1 MVQRENLKKISIFII
16 TVSMLYIVLMMF
28 VCSITSTTDFFHAKK
43 IVCLATLWTISSKL
57 CKNSRGF
64 WFSNA
69 GIFALLSSVLVI
81 NYFANDSIPRA
92 KVITYLSFAG
102 SLSCLLTM
110 LPMLFPRKSFHKLS
124 GLLILLPV
132 VLIVMLFWG
141 YYFTSNAWFSS
152 DTMLAIMQTNF
163 SESKEFIKD
172 YFNAKVLFSCLIL
185 ILGMF
190 AEIKVLANNTLRN
203 RSKIF
208 LFTSILICI
217 GSILLLYK
225 TRVNIV
231 TDIGI
236 KAKQNLKSYNDFRKK
251 MAQRKNNISVK
262 GTLKHN
268 GDKGIYVLVIGES
281 QNKNHMSAYGYQKD
295 TTPWLKAMMN
305 SKNTLVFNEV
315 YSCHTHTVPVLTYAL
330 TAKNQYNSTNLSEA
344 VSILEVAEA
353 VGYETTWLSNQVKY
367 GAWDTPI
374 TVIASEANQQVWI
387 NKNLGETTETNAFDI
402 KLVDALEHIK
412 YTDKMLLIIHL
423 MGNHGS
429 YAQRY
434 PKSFSK
440 FGDKKTIDH
449 YDNSMLYNDYV
460 VSRIYE
466 KVKTIPYFQAMIYCA
481 DHADAV
487 DQNLAHD
494 ASRFV
499 WSMTEVPMYMIFSE
513 SFVIRNKSLIDNL
526 RMAEYK
532 MFTNDLLYNLLM
544 GVLGIKNITNYEP
557 YNDITN
563 ENYDANKERFKT
575 LYGKKK
581 LSERKD

>member
-1 MVQRENLKKISIFII
+1 
-16 TVSMLYIVLMMF
+16 
-28 VCSITSTTDFFHAKK
+28 
-43 IVCLATLWTISSKL
+43 
-57 CKNSRGF
+57 
-64 WFSNA
+64 
-69 GIFALLSSVLVI
+69 
-81 NYFANDSIPRA
+81 
-92 KVITYLSFAG
+92 
-102 SLSCLLTM
+102 
-110 LPMLFPRKSFHKLS
+110 
-124 GLLILLPV
+124 
-132 VLIVMLFWG
+132 
-141 YYFTSNAWFSS
+141 
-152 DTMLAIMQTNF
+152 
-163 SESKEFIKD
+163 
-172 YFNAKVLFSCLIL
+172 
-185 ILGMF
+185 
-190 AEIKVLANNTLRN
+190 
-203 RSKIF
+203 
-208 LFTSILICI
+208 
-217 GSILLLYK
+217 
-225 TRVNIV
+225 
-231 TDIGI
+231 
-236 KAKQNLKSYNDFRKK
+236 
-251 MAQRKNNISVK
+251 
-262 GTLKHN
+262 
-268 GDKGIYVLVIGES
+268 
-281 QNKNHMSAYGYQKD
+281 MSAYGYQKD

-353 VGYETTWLSNQVKY
+353 VGYETAWLSNQVKY

-499 WSMTEVPMYMIFSE
+499 WSMTEVPMYMILSE

-526 RMAEYK
+526 RMAEDK

-563 ENYDANKERFKT
+563 ENYDSNKERFKT

-581 LSERKD
+581 VSERKD

>member
-1 MVQRENLKKISIFII
+1 
-16 TVSMLYIVLMMF
+16 
-28 VCSITSTTDFFHAKK
+28 
-43 IVCLATLWTISSKL
+43 
-57 CKNSRGF
+57 
-64 WFSNA
+64 
-69 GIFALLSSVLVI
+69 
-81 NYFANDSIPRA
+81 
-92 KVITYLSFAG
+92 
-102 SLSCLLTM
+102 
-110 LPMLFPRKSFHKLS
+110 
-124 GLLILLPV
+124 
-132 VLIVMLFWG
+132 
-141 YYFTSNAWFSS
+141 
-152 DTMLAIMQTNF
+152 MLAIMQTNF

-185 ILGMF
+185 ILVMF

-353 VGYETTWLSNQVKY
+353 VGYETAWLSNQVKY

-526 RMAEYK
+526 RMAEDK

>member
-102 SLSCLLTM
+102 SVSCLITM

-185 ILGMF
+185 ILVMF

-353 VGYETTWLSNQVKY
+353 VGYETAWLSNQVKY

-412 YTDKMLLIIHL
+412 YTDKMLLIIH
-423 MGNHGS
+423 S
-429 YAQRY
+429 Y
-434 PKSFSK
+434 
-440 FGDKKTIDH
+440 
-449 YDNSMLYNDYV
+449 
-460 VSRIYE
+460 
-466 KVKTIPYFQAMIYCA
+466 
-481 DHADAV
+481 
-487 DQNLAHD
+487 
-494 ASRFV
+494 
-499 WSMTEVPMYMIFSE
+499 
-513 SFVIRNKSLIDNL
+513 SLV
-526 RMAEYK
+526 MS
-532 MFTNDLLYNLLM
+532 
-544 GVLGIKNITNYEP
+544 
-557 YNDITN
+557 
-563 ENYDANKERFKT
+563 T
-575 LYGKKK
+575 LKH
-581 LSERKD
+581 

>member
-1 MVQRENLKKISIFII
+1 MVQQEKQKRLTIFII
-16 TVSMLYIVLMMF
+16 TVIMLYFTLITF
-28 VCSITSTTDFFHAKK
+28 VCSITNTMDFFHADK
-43 IVCLATLWTISSKL
+43 ILCVAILWTISSKL
-57 CKNSRGF
+57 CKNSRAF

-69 GIFALLSSVLVI
+69 GVFALLSSVLAV
-81 NYFANDSIPRA
+81 YYLTNDSISRA
-92 KVITYLSFAG
+92 NVITYLSFAG
-102 SLSCLLTM
+102 SLSCLITM
-110 LPMLFPRKSFHKLS
+110 FPMLFPSKSFQKLS
-124 GLLILLPV
+124 VLVMLLPMLLIV
-132 VLIVMLFWG
+132 TLFWG

-163 SESKEFIKD
+163 TESKEFIKD
-172 YFNAKVLFSCLIL
+172 YFNTKVLFSCLIL
-185 ILGMF
+185 ILVLF
-190 AEIKVLANNTLRN
+190 AEVEVLANNTLQN
-203 RSKIF
+203 RRKFF
-208 LFTSILICI
+208 LFIAIFVCLCN
-217 GSILLLYK
+217 ILLLYK
-225 TRVNIV
+225 TRGNMVI
-231 TDIGI
+231 DIGL

-251 MAQRKNNISVK
+251 MAQRKKNISVK

-268 GDKGIYVLVIGES
+268 DAKGVYVLVIGES
-281 QNKNHMSAYGYQKD
+281 QNKNHMSAYGYQRD

-305 SKNTLVFNEV
+305 RENTLVFNEV

-344 VSILEVAEA
+344 LSILEVAEA
-353 VGYETTWLSNQVKY
+353 VGYETAWLSNQVKY

-374 TVIASEANQQVWI
+374 TVIASEANQQAWI
-387 NKNLGETTETNAFDI
+387 NNNLGETTSTNAFDL
-402 KLVDALEHIK
+402 KLVDKLDHIK
-412 YTDKMLLIIHL
+412 YTDKMLLVIHL

-434 PKSFSK
+434 PKNFSK
-440 FGDKKTIDH
+440 FGNKKTIDH

-487 DQNLAHD
+487 DQDLAHD

-499 WSMTEVPMYMIFSE
+499 WPMTEVPMYMIFSE

-526 RMAEYK
+526 RMAEDK